1 MLGLWMPHAIR
12 RFVVSITAATIAILA
27 LAASSPIAH
36 AQEKTKIRAAYV
48 PVATWLPLWVAK
60 DKGVF
65 ERNGL
70 DVSLTSFPILAL
82 LPPTVGKQ
90 FDLAPTTAPDL
101 LNAVASGLKL
111 TAVAG
116 GTIELSS
123 NQSYQVIVRPDS
135 GINSPKDLNGKRI
148 GTSAIASVMHVADL
162 HWLKANGADPG
173 SIIPV
178 EVPFTSMMD
187 QLKAGRVDAVEALQ
201 PFVGQM
207 LAAGYK
213 SLGDPLLSVG
223 DPVLFPFWMAET
235 NWAQANRG
243 VIKRWIASLEEALKM
258 IKADDAMAREV
269 LAKYTGLP
277 APIVARIPYPHY
289 QFTIKPEQLAVW
301 KDVLVSQGRPVGSV
315 DVKTIVVTAD

>member
-1 MLGLWMPHAIR
+1 VLATNLASCIR
-12 RFVVSITAATIAILA
+12 RLTVAAVVLTCIAAGA
-27 LAASSPIAH
+27 LPAA

-111 TAVAG
+111 VAVAG
-116 GTIELSS
+116 GTVETSA
-123 NQSYQVIVRPDS
+123 NQSYQVMVRPDS
-135 GINSPKDLNGKRI
+135 GIASPKDLNGKRI

-173 SIIPV
+173 SIVPV

-213 SLGDPLLSVG
+213 SLGDPLLAVG

-235 NWAQANRG
+235 GWANANRA
-243 VIKRWIASLEEALKM
+243 VIKKWIASLEEALGM
-258 IKADDAMAREV
+258 IKSDDAMAREV
-269 LAKYTGLP
+269 LAKYTNLP
-277 APIVARIPYPHY
+277 AAVVARIPYPAY
-289 QFTIKPEQLAVW
+289 QFSIKPEQLAVW
-301 KDVLVSQGRPVGSV
+301 KNVLVQQGKPLTAV
-315 DVKTIVVTAD
+315 DVNALVVSE

>member
-1 MLGLWMPHAIR
+1 M
-12 RFVVSITAATIAILA
+12 VSSIAV
-27 LAASSPIAH
+27 
-36 AQEKTKIRAAYV
+36 AQEKIKIRAAYV

-60 DKGVF
+60 DKGPF

-82 LPPTVGKQ
+82 LPPTVGRQ

-111 TAVAG
+111 VAVAG
-116 GTIELSS
+116 GTVELSS

-148 GTSAIASVMHVADL
+148 GTSAIASVMHVANL
-162 HWLKANGADPG
+162 HWLKANGADPS
-173 SIIPV
+173 SIVPV
-178 EVPFTSMMD
+178 EVPFTGMMD

-235 NWAQANRG
+235 SWARDNRA
-243 VIKRWIASLEEALKM
+243 VIKKWIVSLEEALRM
-258 IKADDAMAREV
+258 IRSDDAMAREV

-277 APIVARIPYPHY
+277 AQIVARIPYPAY
-289 QFTIKPEQLAVW
+289 QFTIKPDQLGVW
-301 KDVLVSQGRPVGSV
+301 KNVLVSQGKPVANV
-315 DVKTIVVTAD
+315 DINALVVTAD

>member
-1 MLGLWMPHAIR
+1 VLATNLASCIR
-12 RFVVSITAATIAILA
+12 RLTVAAVVLTCIAAGA
-27 LAASSPIAH
+27 LPAA

-111 TAVAG
+111 VAVAG
-116 GTIELSS
+116 GTVETSA
-123 NQSYQVIVRPDS
+123 NQSYQVMVRPDS
-135 GINSPKDLNGKRI
+135 GIASPKDLNGKRI

-173 SIIPV
+173 SIVPV

-213 SLGDPLLSVG
+213 SLGDPLLAVG

-235 NWAQANRG
+235 GWANANRA
-243 VIKRWIASLEEALKM
+243 VIKKWIASLEEALGM
-258 IKADDAMAREV
+258 ITSDDAMAREV
-269 LAKYTGLP
+269 LAKYTNLP
-277 APIVARIPYPHY
+277 AAVVARIPYPAY
-289 QFTIKPEQLAVW
+289 QFSIKPEQLAVW
-301 KDVLVSQGRPVGSV
+301 KNVLVQQGKPLTAV
-315 DVKTIVVTAD
+315 DVNALVVSE

>member
-1 MLGLWMPHAIR
+1 VPDIDIASCAR
-12 RFVVSITAATIAILA
+12 RAARWLTAAALA
-27 LAASSPIAH
+27 LSCIAAVAPPVA

-111 TAVAG
+111 VAVAG
-116 GTIELSS
+116 GTVETSA
-123 NQSYQVIVRPDS
+123 NQSYQVMVRPDS
-135 GINSPKDLNGKRI
+135 GIASPKDLNGKRI

-173 SIIPV
+173 SIVPV

-213 SLGDPLLSVG
+213 SLGDPLLAVG

-235 NWAQANRG
+235 GWANANRA
-243 VIKRWIASLEEALKM
+243 VIKKWIASLEEALGM
-258 IKADDAMAREV
+258 IKSDDAMAREV
-269 LAKYTGLP
+269 LAKYTNLP
-277 APIVARIPYPHY
+277 AAVVARIPYPAY
-289 QFTIKPEQLAVW
+289 QFSIKPEQLAVW
-301 KDVLVSQGRPVGSV
+301 KNVLVQQGKPVTAV
-315 DVKTIVVTAD
+315 DVNALVVTE

>member
-1 MLGLWMPHAIR
+1 MPQLDIASCSR
-12 RFVVSITAATIAILA
+12 RAVGWLTATALA
-27 LAASSPIAH
+27 LSLIAAGAPPAA

-111 TAVAG
+111 VAVAG
-116 GTIELSS
+116 GTVETSA
-123 NQSYQVIVRPDS
+123 NQSYQVMVRPDS
-135 GINSPKDLNGKRI
+135 GIASPKDLNGKRI

-173 SIIPV
+173 SIVPV

-213 SLGDPLLSVG
+213 SLGDPLLAVG

-235 NWAQANRG
+235 GWANANRA
-243 VIKRWIASLEEALKM
+243 VIKKWIASLEEALGM
-258 IKADDAMAREV
+258 IKSDDAMAREV
-269 LAKYTGLP
+269 LAKYTNLP
-277 APIVARIPYPHY
+277 AAVVARIPYPAY
-289 QFTIKPEQLAVW
+289 QFSIKPEQLAVW
-301 KDVLVSQGRPVGSV
+301 KNVLVQQGKPVTAV
-315 DVKTIVVTAD
+315 DVNALVVTE

>member
-1 MLGLWMPHAIR
+1 M
-12 RFVVSITAATIAILA
+12 
-27 LAASSPIAH
+27 
-36 AQEKTKIRAAYV
+36 
-48 PVATWLPLWVAK
+48 
-60 DKGVF
+60 F

-70 DVSLTSFPILAL
+70 DVALTSFPILAL

-111 TAVAG
+111 VAVAG
-116 GTIELSS
+116 GTVELGS
-123 NQSYQVIVRPDS
+123 NQSYQVMVRPDS

-173 SIIPV
+173 SIVPV
-178 EVPFTSMMD
+178 EVPFTGMMD

-235 NWAQANRG
+235 NWAKANRA
-243 VIKRWIASLEEALKM
+243 VIKKWIVSLEEGLAM
-258 IKADDAMAREV
+258 IKGDDKIAREV

-277 APIVARIPYPHY
+277 GPIVARIPYPAY
-289 QFTIKPEQLAVW
+289 QFSIKPDQLGVW
-301 KDVLVSQGRPVGSV
+301 KNVLLSQGKPVTNV
-315 DVKTIVVTAD
+315 DVDALVVTAD

>member
-1 MLGLWMPHAIR
+1 
-12 RFVVSITAATIAILA
+12 
-27 LAASSPIAH
+27 
-36 AQEKTKIRAAYV
+36 
-48 PVATWLPLWVAK
+48 
-60 DKGVF
+60 
-65 ERNGL
+65 
-70 DVSLTSFPILAL
+70 
-82 LPPTVGKQ
+82 
-90 FDLAPTTAPDL
+90 
-101 LNAVASGLKL
+101 
-111 TAVAG
+111 
-116 GTIELSS
+116 
-123 NQSYQVIVRPDS
+123 
-135 GINSPKDLNGKRI
+135 
-148 GTSAIASVMHVADL
+148 MHVADL

-289 QFTIKPEQLAVW
+289 QFTHQAGAAGGLEGCAGLAGEAGG
-301 KDVLVSQGRPVGSV
+301 KRRRQDHCGDS
-315 DVKTIVVTAD
+315 

>member
-1 MLGLWMPHAIR
+1 VLATNLASCIR
-12 RFVVSITAATIAILA
+12 RLTVAAVVLTCIAAGA
-27 LAASSPIAH
+27 LPAA

-111 TAVAG
+111 VAVAG
-116 GTIELSS
+116 GTVETSA
-123 NQSYQVIVRPDS
+123 NQSYQVMVRPDS
-135 GINSPKDLNGKRI
+135 GIASPKDLNGKRI

-173 SIIPV
+173 SIVPV

-213 SLGDPLLSVG
+213 SLGDPLLAVG

-235 NWAQANRG
+235 GWANANRT
-243 VIKRWIASLEEALKM
+243 VIKKWIASLEEALGM
-258 IKADDAMAREV
+258 IKSDDAMAREV
-269 LAKYTGLP
+269 LAKYTNLP
-277 APIVARIPYPHY
+277 AAVVARIPYPAY
-289 QFTIKPEQLAVW
+289 QFSIKPEQLAVW
-301 KDVLVSQGRPVGSV
+301 KNVLVQQGKPVTAV
-315 DVKTIVVTAD
+315 DVNALVVSE

>member
-1 MLGLWMPHAIR
+1 VLATNLASCIR
-12 RFVVSITAATIAILA
+12 RLTVASVVLTCIAAGA
-27 LAASSPIAH
+27 LPAA

-111 TAVAG
+111 VAVAG
-116 GTIELSS
+116 GTVETSA
-123 NQSYQVIVRPDS
+123 NQSYQVMVRPDS
-135 GINSPKDLNGKRI
+135 GIASPKDLNGKRI

-173 SIIPV
+173 SIVPV

-213 SLGDPLLSVG
+213 SLGDPLLAVG

-235 NWAQANRG
+235 GWANANRA
-243 VIKRWIASLEEALKM
+243 VIKKWIASLEEALGM
-258 IKADDAMAREV
+258 ITSDDAMAREV
-269 LAKYTGLP
+269 LAKYTNLP
-277 APIVARIPYPHY
+277 AAVVARIPYPAY
-289 QFTIKPEQLAVW
+289 QFSIKPEQLAVW
-301 KDVLVSQGRPVGSV
+301 KNVLVQQGKPLTAV
-315 DVKTIVVTAD
+315 DVNALVVSE